1 MEKLL
6 TMLGVDATIH
16 PEQLLL
22 LLNDI
27 SSSSAV
33 TKLVTN
39 GKTEDVGLALL
50 VNCLNTFEIVMT
62 LYPKLKHFI
71 FFSKLVTRKIFHVS
85 TAYALIIVEKGE

>member
-1 MEKLL
+1 MWDKPVMEKLL
-6 TMLGVDATIH
+6 TLLGVDANIH

-50 VNCLNTFEIVMT
+50 VNCLNTFEIVI
-62 LYPKLKHFI
+62 KLKHFI
-71 FFSKLVTRKIFHVS
+71 LYSKLATRKIFSCEHCLRS
-85 TAYALIIVEKGE
+85 DYS